1 MGQLKRI
8 VQNLFAFTTEK
19 WGKITMISLK
29 SIKSVK
35 IKGNVC
41 SKITVVLKH
50 QLCPKVQS
58 HLLSVKPTNN
68 SSSQTIRLYN
78 HMLFP
83 SPQKV
88 QTMICLTNLSWE
100 ITTVFISVCCQ
111 NLMGLAD
118 SVGVFA
124 SKISTPLRKFHYL
137 LISSGSPLCMAAP
150 SFRFQAFEENNVL
163 RPLFDS
169 EGKLMFKPMW
179 FLVILSFPE
188 VTKKRNFSLHY
199 QCILVSEREKI
210 NFQTLIFQN

>member
-1 MGQLKRI
+1 
-8 VQNLFAFTTEK
+8 
-19 WGKITMISLK
+19 
-29 SIKSVK
+29 
-35 IKGNVC
+35 
-41 SKITVVLKH
+41 
-50 QLCPKVQS
+50 
-58 HLLSVKPTNN
+58 
-68 SSSQTIRLYN
+68 
-78 HMLFP
+78 
-83 SPQKV
+83 
-88 QTMICLTNLSWE
+88 MICLTNLSWE

-199 QCILVSEREKI
+199 QCILVSERERKSTSRHWYFRTKI
-210 NFQTLIFQN
+210 MSDVHRRQCRKYVFDLKSERARITQAVNN

>member
-83 SPQKV
+83 SPPKGSNHDLSNKLV
-88 QTMICLTNLSWE
+88 LRNYHCLHFCLLSKFDGFSWLSRSLCIQDFHTFKKISLPFDFFR
-100 ITTVFISVCCQ
+100 ITT
-111 NLMGLAD
+111 LHG
-118 SVGVFA
+118 
-124 SKISTPLRKFHYL
+124 STKF
-137 LISSGSPLCMAAP
+137 
-150 SFRFQAFEENNVL
+150 
-163 RPLFDS
+163 
-169 EGKLMFKPMW
+169 
-179 FLVILSFPE
+179 SFP
-188 VTKKRNFSLHY
+188 SLWRK
-199 QCILVSEREKI
+199 QCIVSIVWFRGKAYV
-210 NFQTLIFQN
+210 

>member
-124 SKISTPLRKFHYL
+124 SKISTPLRKFHT
-137 LISSGSPLCMAAP
+137 
-150 SFRFQAFEENNVL
+150 F
-163 RPLFDS
+163 
-169 EGKLMFKPMW
+169 W
-179 FLVILSFPE
+179 FLQDHHFAWQHQVFVSKPL
-188 VTKKRNFSLHY
+188 KKTMYYVHCLIQRESL
-199 QCILVSEREKI
+199 CLNPCDS
-210 NFQTLIFQN
+210 